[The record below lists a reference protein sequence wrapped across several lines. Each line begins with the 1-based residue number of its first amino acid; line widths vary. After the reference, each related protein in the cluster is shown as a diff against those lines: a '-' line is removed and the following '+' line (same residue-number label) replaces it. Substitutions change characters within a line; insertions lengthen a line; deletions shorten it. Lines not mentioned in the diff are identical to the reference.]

1 MNKYRITYTL
11 HKEVVQDIEAVD
23 EIHALSLG
31 AARDVETTNELFRM
45 IEENPDPEVKLIQLK
60 EEK

>member
-31 AARDVETTNELFRM
+31 AARAVETTNELFRM
-45 IEENPDPEVKLIQLK
+45 IEENPDPEVKLMQLK

>member
-31 AARDVETTNELFRM
+31 AARAVETTNELFRM

-60 EEK
+60 EEE

>member
-23 EIHALSLG
+23 TVHALSLG
-31 AARDVETTNELFRM
+31 AAKAVETTNELFRM
-45 IEENPDPEVKLIQLK
+45 IEEDPDPQVKLIELK

>member
-1 MNKYRITYTL
+1 VNKYRITYTL

-31 AARDVETTNELFRM
+31 AARAVETTNELFRM
-45 IEENPDPEVKLIQLK
+45 IEEDPDPQVKLIELK